1 MTVGQLYDQLA
12 KDTGGVVL
20 TIATGDDLGS
30 SFRRVLDDFRA
41 SYVLYFSPHGVRGG
55 GLHTLDVRVKRDG
68 VDVRAR
74 RAYVW
79 HPDQAKAVPSDCNGI
94 ARVANRTLTA
104 INSPSRTRDPPTIGT
119 GRSRNC

>member
-12 KDTGGVVL
+12 HDTGGGVL
-20 TIATGDDLGS
+20 TIATGEDLDS

-41 SYVLYFSPHGVRGG
+41 SYVLYYSPRGVRGS

-74 RAYVW
+74 RAYIW
-79 HPDQAKAVPSDCNGI
+79 Q
-94 ARVANRTLTA
+94 
-104 INSPSRTRDPPTIGT
+104 
-119 GRSRNC
+119 

>member
-1 MTVGQLYDQLA
+1 
-12 KDTGGVVL
+12 VL

-41 SYVLYFSPHGVRGG
+41 SYVLYFSPLGVRGG

-74 RAYVW
+74 RGYVR
-79 HPDQAKAVPSDCNGI
+79 Q
-94 ARVANRTLTA
+94 
-104 INSPSRTRDPPTIGT
+104 
-119 GRSRNC
+119 

>member
-1 MTVGQLYDQLA
+1 MTVGQLSDQLA

-55 GLHTLDVRVKRDG
+55 GLHTLDVHVKRDG

-74 RAYVW
+74 RA
-79 HPDQAKAVPSDCNGI
+79 SCGI
-94 ARVANRTLTA
+94 PIRRRLSPRT
-104 INSPSRTRDPPTIGT
+104 
-119 GRSRNC
+119 